1 MKVTKY
7 PHRYTISLSPAEYQ
21 TLAALVGHAY
31 DDLVGVAIYA
41 SPTVKRV
48 LARERWQNGPLAIDV
63 EVKGRGGWKG

>member
-48 LARERWQNGPLAIDV
+48 LARER
-63 EVKGRGGWKG
+63 

>member
-1 MKVTKY
+1 MPFGY
-7 PHRYTISLSPAEYQ
+7 AAFNALASCQRRDNA
-21 TLAALVGHAY
+21 LAALVGHAY

-41 SPTVKRV
+41 SPTVKCV